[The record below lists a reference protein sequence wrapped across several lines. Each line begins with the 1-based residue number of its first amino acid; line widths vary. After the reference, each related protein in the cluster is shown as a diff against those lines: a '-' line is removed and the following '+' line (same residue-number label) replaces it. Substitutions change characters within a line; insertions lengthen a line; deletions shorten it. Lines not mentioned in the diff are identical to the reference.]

1 LQAVVLAGGK
11 GSRLRP
17 YTAVL
22 PKPLMPIGDY
32 PILEVV
38 IRQLKK
44 FGFRTIILAVG
55 HHSELFN
62 AFFGNGEKWGVDIQY
77 SFEDKPLGTAAPLRR
92 ISNLDE
98 TFLMMNGDILTDLRL
113 DDLMEFHKAQ
123 GAMMTIAMHKRAVE
137 IDYGTLEC
145 NDQGI
150 LLDYKEKPLLNYNV
164 SMGIYILSRKVVS
177 FIPEEG
183 PFDFPDLVTALI
195 KDSKKVVCYSKE
207 SYWLDIGRPNDYQIA
222 IDDFEKMKEEFLE

>member
-1 LQAVVLAGGK
+1 MQAVVLAGGK

-44 FGFRTIILAVG
+44 FGFKTIILAVG

-77 SFEDKPLGTAAPLRR
+77 SFEDKPLGTAAPLKR
-92 ISNLDE
+92 IGNLDE
-98 TFLMMNGDILTDLRL
+98 TFLMMNGDILTDLRF
-113 DDLMEFHKAQ
+113 DNLMEFHRAQ
-123 GAMMTIAMHKRAVE
+123 NAMMTIATHKRAVK
-137 IDYGTLEC
+137 IDYGTLEYD
-145 NDQGI
+145 DQGI
-150 LLDYKEKPLLNYNV
+150 LRDYKEKPILNYNV
-164 SMGIYILSRKVVS
+164 SMGIYILSRRVVG

-183 PFDFPDLVTALI
+183 PFDFPDLVTALLNGGER
-195 KDSKKVVCYSKE
+195 VVCYAND
-207 SYWLDIGRPNDYQIA
+207 SYWMDIGRPDDYRLA
-222 IDDFEKMKEEFLE
+222 IDDFEKMKEVFL